1 MILSVSDKNAMLQGL
16 ADRLNVGADTVLT
29 VYVGVDSM
37 AVFSMPNPIEQTIA
51 NGAFTFNLPQKVLA
65 TKSGVPTTA
74 KMTNSAG
81 SDITFNVG
89 SEIVLD
95 KPEIYAGGYVSL
107 TSLTITI

>member
-1 MILSVSDKNAMLQGL
+1 MILSVDDKNAMLQGL
-16 ADRLNVGADTVLT
+16 ADKLNVGADTVLT
-29 VYVGVDSM
+29 VYIGVDST
-37 AVFSMPNPIEQTIA
+37 AVFDMPNPIEASVTGGVI
-51 NGAFTFNLPQKVLA
+51 TFNLPIKVLA

-74 KMTNSAG
+74 KLTNSAG

-95 KPEIYAGGYVSL
+95 KPEIYAGGNVSL

>member
-1 MILSVSDKNAMLQGL
+1 MIISNNDKDAMLQGL
-16 ADRLNVGADTVLT
+16 ADKLNVGNDTKLA
-29 VYVGVDSM
+29 VYVDTDT
-37 AVFSMPNPIEQTIA
+37 AAIFDMPNPIEQSIA
-51 NGAFTFNLPQKVLA
+51 NGFFSFNLPVKVLA
-65 TKSGVPTTA
+65 TLSGVPTTA
-74 KMTNSAG
+74 KLTNSAG

>member
-1 MILSVSDKNAMLQGL
+1 MILSDNDKSAMLQGL
-16 ADRLNVGADTVLT
+16 ADKLNIGADTVLT
-29 VYVGVDSM
+29 VYIGESAT
-37 AVFSMPNPIEQTIA
+37 AVFDMPNPIETSIA
-51 NGAFTFNLPQKVLA
+51 GGVITFNLPVKVLA
-65 TKSGVPTTA
+65 AKSGVPITA
-74 KMTNSAG
+74 KLTNGAG

>member
-1 MILSVSDKNAMLQGL
+1 MILSVDDKSAMLQGL

-29 VYVGVDSM
+29 VYIGADSA
-37 AVFSMPNPIEQTIA
+37 AVFEMPNPIEASITDGVI
-51 NGAFTFNLPQKVLA
+51 TFNLPVKVMA
-65 TKSGVPTTA
+65 TISGVPTTA
-74 KMTNSAG
+74 KLTNSAG

>member
-16 ADRLNVGADTVLT
+16 ADKLNAATTNLT
-29 VYVGVDSM
+29 IYIDVDAV
-37 AVFSMPNPIEQTIA
+37 AVFTMPNPIEQSIA
-51 NGAFTFNLPQKVLA
+51 NGVFTFNLPQKVLA
-65 TKSGVPTTA
+65 TLSGLPTTA
-74 KMTNSAG
+74 TLTNSAG
-81 SDITFNVG
+81 SEITFNVG

>member
-1 MILSVSDKNAMLQGL
+1 MILSVGDKSAMLQGL

-29 VYVGVDSM
+29 VYIGADVTAIFD
-37 AVFSMPNPIEQTIA
+37 MPNPVELSIIS
-51 NGAFTFNLPQKVLA
+51 GVITFNLPTKVLA

-74 KMTNSAG
+74 ALTNSAG
-81 SDITFNVG
+81 SNITFDVG

>member
-1 MILSVSDKNAMLQGL
+1 MILSINDKNAMLQGL

-29 VYVGVDSM
+29 VYIGADST
-37 AVFSMPNPIEQTIA
+37 AAFDMPNPIHASITGGVI
-51 NGAFTFNLPQKVLA
+51 TFKLPVKVLA
-65 TKSGVPTTA
+65 TKTGVPTTA
-74 KMTNSAG
+74 KLSNSAG
-81 SDITFNVG
+81 SNITFNVG

>member
-1 MILSVSDKNAMLQGL
+1 MILSIDDKSAMLQGL
-16 ADRLNVGADTVLT
+16 ADRLNTGTDTVLT
-29 VYVGVDSM
+29 VYIG
-37 AVFSMPNPIEQTIA
+37 AVSTAIFDMPNPIEASIA
-51 NGAFTFNLPQKVLA
+51 DGVITFNLPPKALA

-74 KMTNSAG
+74 TLTNSAG
-81 SDITFNVG
+81 SEITFNVG

>member
-1 MILSVSDKNAMLQGL
+1 MILSTNDKNAMLQGL

-29 VYVGVDSM
+29 VYIDADIT
-37 AVFSMPNPIEQTIA
+37 AVFDMPNPIQASIA
-51 NGAFTFNLPQKVLA
+51 GGVITFNLPPKVLA

-74 KMTNSAG
+74 KLTNGAG
-81 SDITFNVG
+81 SDITFNIG

-107 TSLTITI
+107 TSLTIAI

>member
-1 MILSVSDKNAMLQGL
+1 MILSVNDKNAMLQGL
-16 ADRLNVGADTVLT
+16 ADRLNVGDDAILTIYIGAD
-29 VYVGVDSM
+29 SA
-37 AVFSMPNPIEQTIA
+37 AVFDMPNPIQASITDGVI
-51 NGAFTFNLPQKVLA
+51 TFNLPPKVLA
-65 TKSGVPTTA
+65 TKTGLPTTA
-74 KMTNSAG
+74 KLTNGAG

>member
-16 ADRLNVGADTVLT
+16 ADKLNDATTSLT
-29 VYVGVDSM
+29 IYIDVDAV
-37 AVFSMPNPIEQTIA
+37 AVFAMPNPIQASIT
-51 NGAFTFNLPQKVLA
+51 GGVLSFDLPARVLA
-65 TKSGVPTTA
+65 SQSGIPTTA
-74 KMTNSAG
+74 KLTNSAG
-81 SDITFNVG
+81 SEIIFNVG

>member
-1 MILSVSDKNAMLQGL
+1 MILSVDDKNAMLQGL
-16 ADRLNVGADTVLT
+16 ADKLNVGNNTVLT
-29 VYVGVDSM
+29 VYIDVDSA
-37 AVFSMPNPIEQTIA
+37 AVFDMPNPIQASITGGVIA
-51 NGAFTFNLPQKVLA
+51 FNLPAKVLA

-74 KMTNSAG
+74 KLTNSAG

-95 KPEIYAGGYVSL
+95 KPEIHAGGYVSL

>member
-1 MILSVSDKNAMLQGL
+1 MILSIDDKSAMLQGL

-29 VYVGVDSM
+29 VYIGADST
-37 AVFSMPNPIEQTIA
+37 AVFDMPNPIEASII
-51 NGAFTFNLPQKVLA
+51 GGVITFSLPPKVLA
-65 TKSGVPTTA
+65 TISGVPTTA
-74 KMTNSAG
+74 KLTNSAG
-81 SDITFNVG
+81 SDITFDVG

>member
-1 MILSVSDKNAMLQGL
+1 MILSTNDKNAMLQGL

-29 VYVGVDSM
+29 VYIGADST
-37 AVFSMPNPIEQTIA
+37 AVFAMPNPIQA
-51 NGAFTFNLPQKVLA
+51 NITGGVITFNLPVKVLA

-74 KMTNSAG
+74 KLTNSAG
-81 SDITFNVG
+81 SEITFNVG

-95 KPEIYAGGYVSL
+95 KPEIYSGGYVSL

>member
-16 ADRLNVGADTVLT
+16 ADKLNTATTNLT
-29 VYVGVDSM
+29 IYIGVDVV
-37 AVFSMPNPIEQTIA
+37 AVFTMPNPIQASIT
-51 NGAFTFNLPQKVLA
+51 GGVLSFNLPARVLA
-65 TKSGVPTTA
+65 SQSGVPTTA
-74 KMTNSAG
+74 KLTNSAG